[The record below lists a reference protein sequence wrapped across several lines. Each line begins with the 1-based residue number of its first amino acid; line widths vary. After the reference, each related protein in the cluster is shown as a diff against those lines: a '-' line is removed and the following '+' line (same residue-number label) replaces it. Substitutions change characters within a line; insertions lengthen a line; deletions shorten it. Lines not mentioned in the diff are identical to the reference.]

1 MDTKKLRQKILDLAI
16 HGKLVPQD
24 PNDEPASV
32 LLERIRAEKEK
43 LIKEGKIKAPKKSK
57 SAGDTSH
64 YPKEGPWELP
74 EGWCWTTI
82 EDISN
87 SILYGVNE
95 PSKASGNYKLLRITD
110 IQKGKV
116 DWETVPFT
124 DYDDKKAEQYLL
136 SDGDILFARTGAT
149 VGKSYL
155 ASNAPSN
162 AIYASYLIR
171 VRYSNLMCPQ
181 YVKFFF
187 ESGYYWEQI
196 SSSSV
201 GVGQPNVNG
210 ASLGK
215 LIIPIPPVAE
225 QIRVAKE
232 ANKLLCIIDDLDYK
246 AESLENDIVA
256 AKSKILDLAVHG
268 RLVSQNPSDEPAID
282 LLKRINPDFR
292 PSDNLH
298 YKDGVG
304 KGWRRCRI
312 CDAFEINPK
321 VLGNN
326 DDECAFIPMAL
337 VPGGYSNELKFE
349 IKRWETI
356 KNGFSRFSDGDI
368 GVAKIS
374 PCLENRKS
382 VVFRGL
388 PSGRG
393 AGTTE
398 LIVFR
403 PVLVT
408 SEYGLLFFKSQEFV
422 ANCKGTYSG
431 VVGQQRVDMSAIKGM
446 YINIPPISEQH
457 KIVKTVELL
466 FSYLD
471 IIQRCNEF

>member
-1 MDTKKLRQKILDLAI
+1 
-16 HGKLVPQD
+16 
-24 PNDEPASV
+24 
-32 LLERIRAEKEK
+32 
-43 LIKEGKIKAPKKSK
+43 
-57 SAGDTSH
+57 
-64 YPKEGPWELP
+64 
-74 EGWCWTTI
+74 
-82 EDISN
+82 
-87 SILYGVNE
+87 
-95 PSKASGNYKLLRITD
+95 
-110 IQKGKV
+110 
-116 DWETVPFT
+116 
-124 DYDDKKAEQYLL
+124 
-136 SDGDILFARTGAT
+136 
-149 VGKSYL
+149 
-155 ASNAPSN
+155 
-162 AIYASYLIR
+162 
-171 VRYSNLMCPQ
+171 
-181 YVKFFF
+181 
-187 ESGYYWEQI
+187 
-196 SSSSV
+196 
-201 GVGQPNVNG
+201 
-210 ASLGK
+210 
-215 LIIPIPPVAE
+215 
-225 QIRVAKE
+225 
-232 ANKLLCIIDDLDYK
+232 
-246 AESLENDIVA
+246 
-256 AKSKILDLAVHG
+256 
-268 RLVSQNPSDEPAID
+268 
-282 LLKRINPDFR
+282 
-292 PSDNLH
+292 
-298 YKDGVG
+298 
-304 KGWRRCRI
+304 
-312 CDAFEINPK
+312 
-321 VLGNN
+321 
-326 DDECAFIPMAL
+326 MAL